1 MLRLITRNRRRLCP
15 AEKIST
21 IPMMTEANQPQF
33 SRPIMHMKPVPMTAS
48 VATAIPIG
56 PVSAASTVSS
66 MVWMGDKSCARTGVA
81 KAAKVVETGKRR
93 LRRCLKHAKFP
104 CFTEDR

>member
-1 MLRLITRNRRRLCP
+1 MVP

-33 SRPIMHMKPVPMTAS
+33 SRPIMHMKPVPMTAR
-48 VATAIPIG
+48 VAHG
-56 PVSAASTVSS
+56 LDRRQVLRESGRCESRQGCGDGQEAAEAMS
-66 MVWMGDKSCARTGVA
+66 
-81 KAAKVVETGKRR
+81 E
-93 LRRCLKHAKFP
+93 HAKFP

>member
-1 MLRLITRNRRRLCP
+1 MVP

-66 MVWMGDKSCARTGVA
+66 MVWIGDKSCAKAGVA
-81 KAAKVVETGKRR
+81 KAPHLERS
-93 LRRCLKHAKFP
+93 
-104 CFTEDR
+104 